1 MEKTIAANERR
12 FWVPEVVQTSAMDC
26 GPAALKALLEGFGLP
41 IDYGRLREACQTDVD
56 GASIDTVEDVALR
69 LGLACR
75 QVLAPVD
82 HLFIASAHLL
92 PALVIVL
99 QPTGATHFVVVWR
112 VVGSWVQIM
121 DPAQGRRWLT
131 RSELTRSIYRHHF
144 VMAAQEWRSWAA
156 SEGFCDPLR
165 TRMQQLGL
173 SSSLA
178 AALLAQALAD
188 PSWRPLAA
196 LDATIRFV
204 KALVTAGGVAEAAEI
219 VRLVEGYFVQ
229 ASRIPDAAPPSAA
242 TIPAT
247 YWSVL
252 PQATPAE
259 EIKSAEELLT
269 VRGAVL
275 LTVTG
280 RDPVVAPS
288 AEPSPARAVL
298 LPGLRAALT
307 PPLSP
312 ARAAVDALRADG
324 LLAPGVLALAVLVA
338 ALGVTLEATV
348 LRGLMDFHTWLVR
361 DSLRL
366 TLAVGIFSF
375 AILLFL
381 LEAALTTLSLRLG
394 RRVET
399 RLRIALLTKIPQIEE
414 RYFHSR
420 LISDMAYR
428 AYSLTQ
434 LHSLPGIGVDLLR
447 QSAQLLFTTIGV
459 VWLAPQ
465 SALLAF
471 AMLGAVMA
479 VALFSQPIVGERDL
493 RVRTHTSALSRF
505 YLDALLGLLPIRSHS
520 AERIVRREHEMLLT
534 TWMRALREL
543 ANLELLLQ
551 GSVALIG
558 LGGACALVL
567 SYIGGGGEA
576 SGVLLLLYWALNLP
590 VLGQAFVTNA
600 QQYPRARNHLLR
612 LLEPLGAPT
621 KTDAPPEKEPLPDPA
636 VDPAVD
642 PEPTALP
649 NSSWTQGVAVVLQ
662 GVTAVAAGHPILHD
676 LNLTIQPGEHIAL
689 VGTSGAGKS
698 SLAGLLLG
706 WHRPTQGEIWVDGQR
721 LTETRLQSLRR
732 MTAWVDPAVLLWNRS
747 LSANLLYGVTEEE
760 QEKFAL
766 NDALTLADLD
776 VVAARLAEGLATGL
790 GEGGGLISGGE
801 GQRVRFARALLRPG
815 VRLAILDEPFRG
827 LESSQRRQLL
837 ARARQHWRS
846 ATLLCITHDV
856 ADTQTFDRVIVLD
869 NGRIVEEGAPQQLA
883 DDPNSHYRGW
893 LDLSAA
899 SWQTLWNAEGWRRLH
914 LEQGQLHE
922 L

>member
-1 MEKTIAANERR
+1 MEKMIAANERR

-69 LGLACR
+69 LGLLCR

-99 QPTGATHFVVVWR
+99 QPTGATHFIVVWR
-112 VVGSWVQIM
+112 VIGSWVQIM

-144 VMAAQEWRSWAA
+144 VMAAQEWRSWAG
-156 SEGFCDPLR
+156 SDGFCNPLR

-173 SSSLA
+173 SEPLI
-178 AALLAQALAD
+178 AALLTQALAD
-188 PSWRPLAA
+188 PSWRALAA

-204 KALVTAGGVAEAAEI
+204 KALVTAGGVAETTEI
-219 VRLVEGYFVQ
+219 ARLVEGYFAQ
-229 ASRIPDAAPPSAA
+229 TPSTPDAAAPNAA
-242 TIPAT
+242 TIPAP

-252 PQATPAE
+252 LPAAPAE
-259 EIKSAEELLT
+259 KTNSAEELLT
-269 VRGAVL
+269 VRGAVVL
-275 LTVTG
+275 AVTG
-280 RDPVVAPS
+280 REPVVVPS
-288 AEPSPARAVL
+288 AEPSSARPVL
-298 LPGLRAALT
+298 LPGLRAALLV
-307 PPLSP
+307 PLSP
-312 ARAAVDALRADG
+312 VRATLDALRADG

-366 TLAVGIFSF
+366 TLAAGILSF

-381 LEAALTTLSLRLG
+381 LEAALTSLSLRLG

-520 AERIVRREHEMLLT
+520 AERVVRREHEMLLT
-534 TWMRALREL
+534 TWMRSLRAL

-558 LGGACALVL
+558 LGGACAIVFY
-567 SYIGGGGEA
+567 YIGGGGEA

-590 VLGQAFVTNA
+590 VLGQAFITNA

-621 KTDAPPEKEPLPDPA
+621 KTDAPSEKEPDVDPEAGPAPTTLPDP
-636 VDPAVD
+636 
-642 PEPTALP
+642 
-649 NSSWTQGVAVVLQ
+649 SWTRGVAVALR

-676 LNLTIQPGEHIAL
+676 LNLTIEPGEHIAL

-706 WHRPTQGEIWVDGQR
+706 WHRPTQGEIWVDGR
-721 LTETRLQSLRR
+721 TLTETRLQSLRK

-747 LSANLLYGVTEEE
+747 LSANLLYGLTEEE
-760 QEKFAL
+760 QETFAL

-776 VVAARLAEGLATGL
+776 AVVARLAEGLATGL

-837 ARARQHWRS
+837 AKARQHWRN

-869 NGRIVEEGAPQQLA
+869 NGRIVEDGAPQQLA
-883 DDPNSHYRGW
+883 DDPHSHYRAW
-893 LDLSAA
+893 LQVSAA

-914 LEQGQLHE
+914 LDQGQLHE

>member
-1 MEKTIAANERR
+1 
-12 FWVPEVVQTSAMDC
+12 
-26 GPAALKALLEGFGLP
+26 
-41 IDYGRLREACQTDVD
+41 
-56 GASIDTVEDVALR
+56 
-69 LGLACR
+69 
-75 QVLAPVD
+75 
-82 HLFIASAHLL
+82 
-92 PALVIVL
+92 
-99 QPTGATHFVVVWR
+99 
-112 VVGSWVQIM
+112 
-121 DPAQGRRWLT
+121 
-131 RSELTRSIYRHHF
+131 
-144 VMAAQEWRSWAA
+144 
-156 SEGFCDPLR
+156 
-165 TRMQQLGL
+165 
-173 SSSLA
+173 
-178 AALLAQALAD
+178 
-188 PSWRPLAA
+188 
-196 LDATIRFV
+196 
-204 KALVTAGGVAEAAEI
+204 
-219 VRLVEGYFVQ
+219 
-229 ASRIPDAAPPSAA
+229 
-242 TIPAT
+242 
-247 YWSVL
+247 
-252 PQATPAE
+252 
-259 EIKSAEELLT
+259 
-269 VRGAVL
+269 
-275 LTVTG
+275 
-280 RDPVVAPS
+280 
-288 AEPSPARAVL
+288 

-312 ARAAVDALRADG
+312 VRAALDALRADG

-520 AERIVRREHEMLLT
+520 AERVVRREHEMLLT

-558 LGGACALVL
+558 LGGACAIVL

-621 KTDAPPEKEPLPDPA
+621 KTDAPPEKEPLLG
-636 VDPAVD
+636 
-642 PEPTALP
+642 PEVGPELTALP
-649 NSSWTQGVAVVLQ
+649 DPSWTQGVAVVLR

-676 LNLTIQPGEHIAL
+676 LNLTIEPGEHIAL

-721 LTETRLQSLRR
+721 LTETRLQSLRK

-747 LSANLLYGVTEEE
+747 LSANLLYGLTEEE
-760 QEKFAL
+760 QEQFAL

-776 VVAARLAEGLATGL
+776 VVAAKLAEGLATGL

-837 ARARQHWRS
+837 ARARQHWRT

-856 ADTQTFDRVIVLD
+856 ADTQTFDRVVVLD

-883 DDPNSHYRGW
+883 DDPHSHYRGW
-893 LDLSAA
+893 LDVSAA
-899 SWQTLWNAEGWRRLH
+899 SWQTLWNAEGWRHLH

-922 L
+922 R